1 MATTT
6 RKTAPAVTPAA
17 PDTQGFG
24 DIGRLI
30 ERFVKTPGVNVDEL
44 VEWQRRDLAALAE
57 ANRQAY
63 DGIKALVERRNDI
76 LKETLAQWQDA
87 LQNAAGP
94 DALARRAESAQ
105 AGVKKSLDLARELA
119 DLESQARSNVWKVVQ
134 DRLQENMTTL
144 QTLLQPK

>member
-6 RKTAPAVTPAA
+6 RKAAPAATPTT
-17 PDTQGFG
+17 PDTQAFG
-24 DIGRLI
+24 DIGKLI
-30 ERFVKTPGVNVDEL
+30 ERFVQVPGVNVDEL

-63 DGIKALVERRNDI
+63 DGVKALVERRNDI

-87 LQNAAGP
+87 LQNAAGS
-94 DALARRAESAQ
+94 DALARRAESAKV
-105 AGVKKSLDLARELA
+105 GVKKSLDLARELS
-119 DLESQARSNVWKVVQ
+119 DLETQARSNVWKVVQ

-144 QTLLQPK
+144 QALLQPK